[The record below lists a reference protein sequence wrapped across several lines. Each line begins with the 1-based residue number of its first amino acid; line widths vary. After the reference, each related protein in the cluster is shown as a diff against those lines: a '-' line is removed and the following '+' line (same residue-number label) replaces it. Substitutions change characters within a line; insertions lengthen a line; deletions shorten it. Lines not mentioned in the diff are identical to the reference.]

1 MSYLEKLIE
10 RATDTNLDLEN
21 NLIGNYEI
29 TPQHGNV
36 AVYHIHKLGA
46 KYLPTGVK
54 HNILYR
60 QHVCTITIDFATV
73 EVEVNADYLTPKD
86 ISNIQDVV
94 NNLYGYGNMP
104 KDINI
109 KNI

>member
-1 MSYLEKLIE
+1 MSYLERLIE

-21 NLIGNYEI
+21 NRIGNYSI

-36 AVYHIHKLGA
+36 YVYII
-46 KYLPTGVK
+46 YK
-54 HNILYR
+54 HNTKPHYSNTKKR
-60 QHVCTITIDFATV
+60 YNNVHVCTITIDFSTV
-73 EVEVNADYLTPKD
+73 EVEVNADYLTSKD
-86 ISNIQDVV
+86 ISNIQDAV
-94 NNLYGYGNMP
+94 NHAYGYGNMP